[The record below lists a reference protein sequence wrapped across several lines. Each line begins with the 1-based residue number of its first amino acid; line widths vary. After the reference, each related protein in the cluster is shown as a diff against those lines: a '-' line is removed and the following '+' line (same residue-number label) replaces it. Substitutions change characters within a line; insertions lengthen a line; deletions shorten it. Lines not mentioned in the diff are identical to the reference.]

1 MNLSRHFRR
10 PTSECKKTP
19 TDNLVQNSK
28 NTLRRIARVRRLVTL
43 LGRLLATKSE
53 VIAQIRKRL
62 LADRYFKVG
71 AKSNLDALDI
81 AMHMDDVQ
89 GLLHFSS
96 PYTLAN
102 YVIDHIFTL
111 QRSLAHYERMLGQL
125 HPTYLSQLRTD
136 LVITKSGESKAFFYL
151 TSITVAVLC
160 IQSYVG
166 SSYLFFDSPFLS
178 WHDAGIFSL
187 NVYLP
192 HNDRVPSGSYHV
204 FAIVM
209 SVIIIIL
216 IMYTVLVYHW
226 YRRAKRR
233 HRVRLWITCNS
244 PGGIIY
250 IISDNKYIK
259 HIRIR

>member
-1 MNLSRHFRR
+1 LEITSEKSEFGDNNSRRIRYSITCLPALNLSRHFRR

-178 WHDAGIFSL
+178 
-187 NVYLP
+187 
-192 HNDRVPSGSYHV
+192 
-204 FAIVM
+204 
-209 SVIIIIL
+209 
-216 IMYTVLVYHW
+216 
-226 YRRAKRR
+226 
-233 HRVRLWITCNS
+233 
-244 PGGIIY
+244 
-250 IISDNKYIK
+250 
-259 HIRIR
+259 